1 MKSNLKKQL
10 LNTIGVAFVAM
21 LLGSNVGYALD
32 NYGILKHNLS
42 YAMFSDT
49 ETGTDEEKYV
59 GGSGTYKSPGT
70 EFVRDGEPIME
81 VNKCPLNQ
89 YQRFAT
95 EAYKTIEE
103 TFSQSISKGTAIN
116 VGGKMYT
123 FHELGINYD
132 SKKDKTVSGSY
143 TVRNPEC
150 EQNDYN
156 CCLKGH
162 LKSPSLCNVLWSLSN
177 RD

>member
-49 ETGTDEEKYV
+49 ETGTDEEEYV
-59 GGSGTYKSPGT
+59 GGSGTYKSSGT
-70 EFVRDGEPIME
+70 EGIGGEPIME
-81 VNKCPLNQ
+81 VEKCPLND

-95 EAYKTIEE
+95 EVYEVITAQ
-103 TFSQSISKGTAIN
+103 FSQSISSGTSIN

-123 FHELGINYD
+123 FQQLGINYD

-143 TVRNPEC
+143 TVRNPIC
-150 EQNDYN
+150 ERNDYN

-162 LKSPSLCNVLWSLSN
+162 LKSPPLCDLSWNLSN

>member
-59 GGSGTYKSPGT
+59 GGSGTFKCPGT
-70 EFVRDGEPIME
+70 ESISGEPIMD
-81 VNKCPLNQ
+81 VDKCPLNQ
-89 YQRFAT
+89 YQRRAT
-95 EAYKTIEE
+95 EKYEDKTASFIQSLSSG
-103 TFSQSISKGTAIN
+103 TSISVDGHLHS
-116 VGGKMYT
+116 
-123 FHELGINYD
+123 FQELGINVD
-132 SKKDKTVSGSY
+132 LKKDKSVSVSY
-143 TVRNPEC
+143 TIRNPIC
-150 EQNDYN
+150 ADNDYN
-156 CCLKGH
+156 CCFKAH
-162 LKSPSLCNVLWSLSN
+162 LKSPQLCNLSWSLSN
-177 RD
+177 K